1 MYLCAVKHYAALQRI
16 TDQTTS
22 SMKKSTFLLLILA
35 LLLASCAS
43 PRGVGNTR
51 EASKSQRY
59 NQNRVGNQFIGV
71 R

>member
-1 MYLCAVKHYAALQRI
+1 
-16 TDQTTS
+16 
-22 SMKKSTFLLLILA
+22 MKKSTFLLLILA

>member
-1 MYLCAVKHYAALQRI
+1 
-16 TDQTTS
+16 
-22 SMKKSTFLLLILA
+22 MKKSISLLLILA
-35 LLLASCAS
+35 LLFVSCAS

-59 NQNRVGNQFIGV
+59 NQNRVGTQFIGI